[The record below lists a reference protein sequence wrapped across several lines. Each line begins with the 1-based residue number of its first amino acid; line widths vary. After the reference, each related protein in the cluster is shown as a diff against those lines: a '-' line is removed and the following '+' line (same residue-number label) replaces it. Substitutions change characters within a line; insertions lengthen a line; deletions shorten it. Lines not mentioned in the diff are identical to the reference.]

1 MDDKEFTK
9 LTTKLLKRL
18 ILEKEN
24 LNLVKFTEKYN
35 LPFKIRK
42 KVRRKYIKWTI
53 IDLILILKIL
63 KISLYDFVV
72 MLEKSIE
79 DEGLKND

>member
-18 ILEKEN
+18 IFENEK

-42 KVRRKYIKWTI
+42 K
-53 IDLILILKIL
+53 
-63 KISLYDFVV
+63 
-72 MLEKSIE
+72 
-79 DEGLKND
+79 